1 MSKLSTGH
9 WRLVRVRG
17 RYGAGPRDVV
27 DSKAALVGRNLTRL
41 VVRRGCLTW
50 LLNLWAPV
58 VVEFEGMLMTSCWTI
73 EDVGTGFGVAV
84 GRVERV
90 YQVSSTSASP
100 FTRGIELYMRKNSEI
115 TV

>member
-27 DSKAALVGRNLTRL
+27 DSNAALVGRNLTRL

-90 YQVSSTSASP
+90 YQVSSTSDSP
-100 FTRGIELYMRKNSEI
+100 FTRGIELYMRKNSKI